1 MHIHI
6 TRHRQ
11 KPETI
16 DGQLSIDGIHICD
29 CAENAHT
36 ALPPGTYPIAIVP
49 CRQYARKMPVV
60 CVSDSDSAITLAKL
74 PSPWNPL
81 EQNRRL
87 YMERAK
93 RNGTPKGQMEQPG
106 TSLGTFGTEPQALLE
121 QRFSAP
127 GTAPSGLPLCSSCH
141 RKPHIGI
148 NTKLPRVC
156 PMLKP
161 GNGVY
166 HREDGSIIV
175 GEYLVP
181 GCLKHPKT
189 AFANLFD
196 RIRKSAERG
205 HAITL
210 TIR

>member
-16 DGQLSIDGIHICD
+16 DGQILIDGLRVCD
-29 CAENAHT
+29 CAENAHHC
-36 ALPPGTYPIAIVP
+36 LPKGTYQIAIVH

-60 CVSDSDSAITLAKL
+60 CANAHS
-74 PSPWNPL
+74 
-81 EQNRRL
+81 
-87 YMERAK
+87 
-93 RNGTPKGQMEQPG
+93 
-106 TSLGTFGTEPQALLE
+106 
-121 QRFSAP
+121 
-127 GTAPSGLPLCSSCH
+127 LCSECP
-141 RKPHIGI
+141 RKPSVGI

-181 GCLKHPKT
+181 GCLKHPKA
-189 AFANLFD
+189 AFDNLFD

-205 HAITL
+205 HDITL

>member
-1 MHIHI
+1 MHIQI

-60 CVSDSDSAITLAKL
+60 AIANANANANS
-74 PSPWNPL
+74 PSL
-81 EQNRRL
+81 
-87 YMERAK
+87 
-93 RNGTPKGQMEQPG
+93 
-106 TSLGTFGTEPQALLE
+106 S
-121 QRFSAP
+121 
-127 GTAPSGLPLCSSCH
+127 LCSSCH
-141 RKPHIGI
+141 RRPSVGI
-148 NTKLPRVC
+148 NTKLPCVC

-196 RIRKSAERG
+196 RIRKNIERG
-205 HAITL
+205 SEVTL